1 MKEHPL
7 KLFRSGRSL
16 TQAQLGELLGVSNKL
31 VGAIERG
38 NRPVTAKNARDW
50 SAKTGI
56 PKEKLCPEIF
66 AK

>member
-1 MKEHPL
+1 MKQHPL
-7 KLFRSGRSL
+7 KSFRAGKSL
-16 TQAQLGELLGVSNKL
+16 TQKQLGDMLGVSNKL

-38 NRPVTAKNARDW
+38 DRPVTARNARDW

-56 PKEKLCPEIF
+56 PKESLCPEIF

>member
-7 KLFRSGRSL
+7 KSFRADRSL
-16 TQAQLGELLGVSNKL
+16 TQKQLGDLLGVSMKL

-38 NRPVTAKNARDW
+38 NRPVTARNARDW

-56 PKEKLCPEIF
+56 PKESLCPEIF
-66 AK
+66 SK